1 MGSEP
6 TQSQGIIQ
14 KINKAEAPTCG
25 TPHCINT
32 DQIEPLKHHILQVE
46 KAQRMAEFFSLLG
59 DPNRLRLLSLLA
71 KQQLCVCDL
80 AEILEMSESAVSHQ
94 LRLLRTMRLVS
105 YQKQGRKVYYRLQDH
120 HVLELYQAVAEHL
133 DEELVIN
140 NQ

>member
-1 MGSEP
+1 MLSEP
-6 TQSQGIIQ
+6 AQSQEIVE
-14 KINKAEAPTCG
+14 KLNKAEAPTCG
-25 TPHCINT
+25 THHTINT
-32 DQIEPLKHHILQVE
+32 DHIEPLKHHILQTE
-46 KAQRMAEFFSLLG
+46 KAQRMAEFFGLLG

-120 HVLELYQAVAEHL
+120 HVLELYQTVAEHI
-133 DEELVIN
+133 DEE
-140 NQ
+140 